1 MLLKKKIKKKRMC
14 LFSSGDKGKG
24 RTVTFVEDEQLAS
37 ADDCTCQRQDLS
49 LADGEVPAPGCNL
62 AV

>member
-1 MLLKKKIKKKRMC
+1 MC

-49 LADGEVPAPGCNL
+49 LADGEVTATGCNL